1 MSSTSSSDKSKVRS
15 SKDKE
20 SDKIDVSNQEV
31 SGGSSGSSSNSL
43 ASISNYYNDFF
54 ENFRQ
59 NMQNIQNI
67 IEETWPNSVFPTLKS
82 FSPFEVFDRMTD
94 TRIPL
99 CDVMDKGDRYEVTL
113 EIPGIDKDKVD
124 VKATKNSV
132 TISGRQSEKTKE
144 KGKNY
149 VYSERSYKSFHRQ
162 IPFPQ
167 EIVPS
172 KITAKV
178 NNGVLE
184 VDLPKKQPSRANG
197 TEEYKVD
204 IT

>member
-1 MSSTSSSDKSKVRS
+1 MSSSTSASDKSKNNTNRDKMESKKNNKS
-15 SKDKE
+15 SEEERGD
-20 SDKIDVSNQEV
+20 
-31 SGGSSGSSSNSL
+31 SGI
-43 ASISNYYNDFF
+43 APITNYYNDFF

-59 NMQNIQNI
+59 NMQNIM
-67 IEETWPNSVFPTLKS
+67 EETWPNSVFPTKT
-82 FSPFEVFDRMTD
+82 FSPFDLFDRMTD

-99 CDVMDKGDRYEVTL
+99 CDVMDKGDIYEIAL
-113 EIPGIDKDKVD
+113 EIPGIDKDKID

-132 TISGRQSEKTKE
+132 TVSGKQSEKTKE

-149 VYSERSYKSFHRQ
+149 IYSERSYKSFHRQ

-184 VDLPKKQPSRANG
+184 VDLPKKQPRIAEG
-197 TEEYKVD
+197 KEEYKVNV
-204 IT
+204 T

>member
-1 MSSTSSSDKSKVRS
+1 MSSSTSASDKSKNNTNRDKMESKKNNKS
-15 SKDKE
+15 SEEERGD
-20 SDKIDVSNQEV
+20 
-31 SGGSSGSSSNSL
+31 SGI
-43 ASISNYYNDFF
+43 APITNYYNDFF

-59 NMQNIQNI
+59 NMQNIM
-67 IEETWPNSVFPTLKS
+67 EETWPNSVFPTKT
-82 FSPFEVFDRMTD
+82 FSPFDLFDRMTD

-99 CDVMDKGDRYEVTL
+99 CDVMDKGDIYEIAL
-113 EIPGIDKDKVD
+113 EIPGIDKDKID

-132 TISGRQSEKTKE
+132 TVSGKQSEKTKE

-149 VYSERSYKSFHRQ
+149 IYSERSYKSFHRQ

-184 VDLPKKQPSRANG
+184 VDLPKKQPRIAEG
-197 TEEYKVD
+197 KEEYKVNVA
-204 IT
+204 